1 MFRANRQKNE
11 QLDRAGRLLLRAASQ
26 NEAETEAAASAPF
39 LYPRLRAAIAEEQR
53 RRDETGGWLSLLL
66 VARRAIPTLA
76 LIAVLTAILTVW
88 LAQMSEPNTLARFDE
103 DVIFETRETGLEQAV
118 LANRNG
124 LSRDEVFSL
133 VVDRNGG
140 RSIK

>member
-1 MFRANRQKNE
+1 MFRANRQVNE
-11 QLDRAGRLLLRAASQ
+11 LLDRVGRLVLRAASR
-26 NEAETEAAASAPF
+26 NDTETEAAASAPF

-53 RRDETGGWLSLLL
+53 RRDETGGWLF
-66 VARRAIPTLA
+66 VAQRAIPTLT

-88 LAQMSEPNTLARFDE
+88 LAQLSQPTTLARFDE